1 MWKKKGAGGGGVEQ
15 EEYFMHA
22 HASVLL
28 PSKAPCGLEHETLR
42 ETGILLI
49 WLDATEL
56 FTGEKLCIFSSALSR
71 ISQFCGQSGRAE
83 LFRRALKFTVTRRLL
98 LAR

>member
-1 MWKKKGAGGGGVEQ
+1 
-15 EEYFMHA
+15 MHM

-28 PSKAPCGLEHETLR
+28 LSKAPCGLEHETLR

-56 FTGEKLCIFSSALSR
+56 FTGEKLRIFSSGCHEFHYFVSTER
-71 ISQFCGQSGRAE
+71 RDVWMGRALPACIE
-83 LFRRALKFTVTRRLL
+83 IQ
-98 LAR
+98 

>member
-1 MWKKKGAGGGGVEQ
+1 MQ
-15 EEYFMHA
+15 EEYFMHM

-49 WLDATEL
+49 WLDATEQ
-56 FTGEKLCIFSSALSR
+56 FTGEKLCIFSSGCHEFHCSELAERRLD
-71 ISQFCGQSGRAE
+71 GQSSFGMY
-83 LFRRALKFTVTRRLL
+83 
-98 LAR
+98 